1 LSPRTRTIKIVILPN
16 VEVSAK
22 ATSAPQTQKL
32 RASDERLFRYANA
45 NGHETKSS
53 HRHIR
58 DILTRQS

>member
-1 LSPRTRTIKIVILPN
+1 MILPN